1 MGRYLVLCALQYS
14 ATPDPKGPPTLYQP
28 GEIVNLTAAAAA
40 PLLASGVVML
50 DPADT
55 VASFTAA
62 TAVHLATSDA
72 ADLAGVVAA
81 SLGSVA
87 VVPADYATQS
97 TRATLAAKK
106 ITGTGA
112 GVATHVIGVDATDRR
127 WVIALTTPV
136 TVAVGGVVSL
146 SAIDYEAL

>member
-87 VVPADYATQS
+87 VAPADYATQS
-97 TRATLAAKK
+97 ARATLAAKK
-106 ITGTGA
+106 N
-112 GVATHVIGVDATDRR
+112 HRYRR
-127 WVIALTTPV
+127 GCRNPRHRCRRDGQALGDSPHDTCHGRGRRRRIPEC
-136 TVAVGGVVSL
+136 
-146 SAIDYEAL
+146 Y